1 MKQKIENLLLNLVHV
16 RTEMC
21 WLLLN
26 NIIETCDRV
35 LVTTLFRIRIPHA
48 EENNIDGRY
57 PSVYH
62 GVERILY
69 QYEGGPLKGGNL
81 GLELL

>member
-57 PSVYH
+57 PSDIIMELSAFYISTR
-62 GVERILY
+62 GVRS
-69 QYEGGPLKGGNL
+69 KGGI
-81 GLELL
+81 